1 MGRMVTTENIIS
13 LIRTIPI
20 SVHKGQHALLLAD
33 NSAESIA
40 LFGFFLKNNVP
51 LILLN
56 ASMRDEQVQEYM
68 DEYRHSGLC
77 IRRTGICH
85 NIPVDRTSVPKTERG
100 INAMKLPVSGTGM

>member
-1 MGRMVTTENIIS
+1 MHFCWQIIRQNP
-13 LIRTIPI
+13 LRYM
-20 SVHKGQHALLLAD
+20 A
-33 NSAESIA
+33 
-40 LFGFFLKNNVP
+40 FFLKNNVP

-56 ASMRDEQVQEYM
+56 ASMQDEQVQEYM
-68 DEYRHSGLC
+68 DEYHYHSGLC